1 MDFPWY
7 ALAGLSALAFTAMV
21 LLMRYALNSVDPENL
36 LFYTFLI
43 GAMLLFG
50 KLAMHRQGMAVNVG
64 ILAVIAVI
72 AVCSVLGNILLLQS
86 YKTAPNSGYSEAI
99 GAVRVILIAAVSVAL
114 FSSSLSWKGL
124 AGIILAILGIALV
137 LTS

>member
-86 YKTAPNSGYSEAI
+86 YKTAPNPGYSEAI